1 MCYFKILS
9 KVNNAPVFIYLT
21 SEGMPNG
28 GENLLKRLNENGI
41 YISLVEVMVEDWYR
55 DFSPW
60 EAEPLKEGDTP
71 FAGKGEET
79 LKYIEKVVMQSI
91 EKDIP
96 NNKGVFLVGYSLA
109 GLFSLW
115 ALTKSSRMGGA
126 VCCSSSLWFPG
137 WNEYIENNC
146 LKKAGLVYLS
156 LGEKESKTKNKFMSK
171 VEENTR
177 KTYLKLL
184 NDENCLKS
192 IFEMVPGGH
201 FTNPLERIGDGIE
214 WMLKNM
220 NQ

>member
-28 GENLLKRLNENGI
+28 GENLLERLNKNGI

-60 EAEPLKEGDTP
+60 EAESLKEGDTP
-71 FAGKGEET
+71 FAGKGEKT
-79 LKYIEKVVMQSI
+79 LRYIENVVIQSI

-126 VCCSSSLWFPG
+126 VCCSSSLWLPG
-137 WNEYIENNC
+137 
-146 LKKAGLVYLS
+146 
-156 LGEKESKTKNKFMSK
+156 
-171 VEENTR
+171 R
-177 KTYLKLL
+177 RLL
-184 NDENCLKS
+184 
-192 IFEMVPGGH
+192 
-201 FTNPLERIGDGIE
+201 
-214 WMLKNM
+214 
-220 NQ
+220 